1 MNCISSYLTYAQTG
15 YFSRTALD
23 YVQQLPS
30 IQPFYNHPV
39 SFEGIKSAI
48 AERKQFPT
56 NRKLLVTILQKQ
68 YESVQ
73 VSKLVADNIESL
85 QLENT
90 FTITTAHQPN
100 IFTGPL
106 YFIYKILHVAKLAE
120 QLKVEFPE
128 NNFVPVYY
136 MGSEDADL
144 EELGHIFHHGEKI
157 EWGTSQTGAVG
168 RMTVDQSLVKLLDNL
183 AGELSV
189 YPYGAEIIR
198 LMKECYLEGATIE
211 QATFQLVNHLF
222 ESFGV
227 VVLLPDNALVKAAF
241 VPVMERELLDCFSQ
255 DSVQQTV
262 AQFPAEYK
270 IQASGRELNL
280 FYLLNGQRE
289 RIELTNGVWTVLN
302 TELKFTKEQIL
313 AELNSFPDRFS
324 PNVILRPV
332 LQEWILP
339 NIAFIGGG
347 GEIGYWLQLK
357 KVFEKTA
364 VPYPMLV
371 VRNSFLL
378 IPKEIQQLIAQLQI
392 NQADL
397 FKTELE
403 LINQLVKNGSLLQ
416 LDLTKEQL
424 QLTEFYEKLQSIAG
438 AIDNTL
444 TGHVASLQLQSAKK
458 MAELEKKMLRAEKKK
473 FEAQQRQLH
482 KIKTQLFPNNNLQER
497 MDNLLLYYAKFGK
510 QFLQVVYENSPGLAQ
525 QMVVLTEV

>member
-56 NRKLLVTILQKQ
+56 NRKLLVTVLQNQ

-157 EWGTSQTGAVG
+157 EWVTSQTGAVG
-168 RMTVDQSLVKLLDNL
+168 RMIVDKSLVKLLDNL

-189 YPYGAEIIR
+189 YPHGAEIIR
-198 LMKECYLEGATIE
+198 LMI
-211 QATFQLVNHLF
+211 NRLF
-222 ESFGV
+222 FTG
-227 VVLLPDNALVKAAF
+227 
-241 VPVMERELLDCFSQ
+241 FSTANRC
-255 DSVQQTV
+255 SVSCG
-262 AQFPAEYK
+262 
-270 IQASGRELNL
+270 I
-280 FYLLNGQRE
+280 
-289 RIELTNGVWTVLN
+289 
-302 TELKFTKEQIL
+302 
-313 AELNSFPDRFS
+313 
-324 PNVILRPV
+324 
-332 LQEWILP
+332 
-339 NIAFIGGG
+339 
-347 GEIGYWLQLK
+347 
-357 KVFEKTA
+357 
-364 VPYPMLV
+364 
-371 VRNSFLL
+371 
-378 IPKEIQQLIAQLQI
+378 
-392 NQADL
+392 
-397 FKTELE
+397 
-403 LINQLVKNGSLLQ
+403 
-416 LDLTKEQL
+416 
-424 QLTEFYEKLQSIAG
+424 
-438 AIDNTL
+438 
-444 TGHVASLQLQSAKK
+444 
-458 MAELEKKMLRAEKKK
+458 
-473 FEAQQRQLH
+473 
-482 KIKTQLFPNNNLQER
+482 
-497 MDNLLLYYAKFGK
+497 
-510 QFLQVVYENSPGLAQ
+510 
-525 QMVVLTEV
+525 